1 MYHLNSAFP
10 SNHLDGYKI
19 LYNFRSRSLSLSPA
33 ANASEA
39 VTASEGLPKLRQDL
53 AGSTLGKRASQRL
66 FTN

>member
-1 MYHLNSAFP
+1 MGIKYYIISA
-10 SNHLDGYKI
+10 LA
-19 LYNFRSRSLSLSPA
+19 LSLSLA

-53 AGSTLGKRASQRL
+53 ASSTLGKRASQRL